1 MKRTVPSAWRN
12 RAASLALAG
21 TLALSTGAVVAG
33 LAPTVALAENGAV
46 TITQKANPDATYDVY
61 RLFTADIDGSDVA
74 TNVQFVGD
82 DEAKNALVQWLK
94 GSSTG
99 ASTTY
104 DAWLA
109 AKGRTSTGD
118 DLIPQNMLEYI
129 SEEIS
134 KSSSVKPGDIQS
146 EQDWKD
152 GASFASKLAE
162 YVKSNGTTFKQSGV
176 ATSGEQYKDVKGYY
190 LFVSTSSTVSEKD
203 AATLPIWL
211 PLGGSVSTIE
221 EKAIATTI
229 DKQVKDPTDQ
239 DWQDAEDA
247 EVGKSMDY
255 RIMATIPADY
265 SSYDEYSVKLTDTLP
280 EGLVPVVTMGSGTA
294 VTGGVTVKVGN
305 ADVTSKFTITY
316 DSSTRQLVI
325 SHADLMDAATGV
337 SQIGPNSQI
346 VVEYQAEV
354 TSVEGAIPTVLENKV
369 VFEYPNNPDTDG
381 KGKTDEEK
389 VKVYTFGID
398 IAKTDKSTSSPL
410 AGAGFVIKSNAT
422 NKYLAYDSSADEWSW
437 TADAQN
443 AAAEFVTNDSGDLTY
458 TYDSGEN
465 TGKTI
470 EYIPGL
476 EAGTYTVTE
485 VTAPEDYALPANPNI
500 TVTMV
505 PTYENGELTSLKA
518 QVSGSIVAG
527 QDVTDVD
534 SDGVIDITVTNDK
547 EFSLA
552 VTGAEGVGLGGA
564 AVLAIGLGWYLV
576 RRHRLSATQE

>member
-1 MKRTVPSAWRN
+1 MRRTNIAPWRQ
-12 RAASLALAG
+12 RAASLAVAG
-21 TLALSTGAVVAG
+21 ALALSAGAVTAG
-33 LAPTVALAENGAV
+33 LFPAPALAVEDSV
-46 TITQKANPDATYDVY
+46 TITQRANPDATYDVY
-61 RLFTADIDGSDVA
+61 RLFTADIDESNAA
-74 TNVQFVGD
+74 TNVKFSAD
-82 DEAKNALVQWLK
+82 DDAKSALVAWLK
-94 GSSTG
+94 DDNTG
-99 ASTTY
+99 ASRPY
-104 DAWLA
+104 DDWLT
-109 AKGRTSTGD
+109 AKGRTTAGD

-134 KSSSVKPGDIQS
+134 KSTTVTPDDIQS
-146 EQDWKD
+146 DNAPWKD
-152 GASFASKLAE
+152 GASFASKLAD
-162 YVKSNGTTFKQSGV
+162 YVKTNSTDFKQPSV
-176 ATSGEQYKDVKGYY
+176 AKEGEQYTNDEGYY
-190 LFVSTSSTVSEKD
+190 LFLSTEATVGKDD
-203 AATLPIWL
+203 AATLPIWF
-211 PLGGSVSTIE
+211 PLGGSSTAID
-221 EKAIATTI
+221 EKAAVPTI

-239 DWQDAEDA
+239 VWQDAEDA
-247 EVGKSMDY
+247 EIGKVMDY
-255 RIMATIPADY
+255 RITATISADY
-265 SSYDEYSVKLTDTLP
+265 NSYDEYSIKLTDQLP
-280 EGLVPVVTMGSGTA
+280 AGLAPVVTMGTGSI
-294 VTGGVTVKVGN
+294 VTSGVTVKVGDN
-305 ADVTSKFTITY
+305 DVTNKFAITY
-316 DSSTRQLVI
+316 DSASRQLVI
-325 SHADLMDAATGV
+325 SHTNLMDDVTGV
-337 SQIGPNSQI
+337 SQIDPNSTI
-346 VVEYQAEV
+346 VVTYQAKV
-354 TSVEGAIPTVLENKV
+354 VSTDGAIPTFVENSV
-369 VFEYPNNPDTDG
+369 IYEYPNNPGSEG
-381 KGKTDEEK
+381 KGETDDK

-398 IAKTDKSTSSPL
+398 IAKTDKSTGFPL

-505 PTYENGELTSLKA
+505 PTYENGKLTSLKA